1 MANNSAQ
8 PSDLFNPDIP
18 KEKTPD
24 FTAASKGSRP
34 DTSMGTL
41 LEGTGKLF
49 GDLVQAKDQW
59 YKNAITEQATAGV
72 DQISNE
78 FGVGSA
84 ETIDRTIVPKDRQP
98 LPEEI
103 ENSMA
108 HLKNLKTAS
117 ASGSLTYS
125 NYLARL
131 ESVSRQLR
139 SRYPGYREHIDSEMS
154 QLTGVKSANAL
165 VRELFNESNK
175 GNSAEKREE
184 AFINSHIK
192 DIPPQYWIDRKQ
204 GAKWEFDRLRS
215 EVNIRVY
222 NDANQNIR
230 QNQIAT
236 ENQEG
241 TLGKTRAADAA
252 RTDLAQQ
259 AAMAERDISNGIGKT
274 RKEFLEKTRAWEA
287 SGGKLDPEAE
297 QQMRIV
303 VTQYKMMRGT
313 QLQDFLNNK
322 RLGGDP
328 KNPTY
333 SEILSP
339 QDKASIVENYNKETA
354 AFIDALGPN
363 PKIGILESKQAYNE
377 SLLTDERARHL
388 SKEYGRYMAVNRELY
403 GTDAVNVH
411 LKEPEALQAWNK
423 YLKDMGTL
431 AILSGSKTIPDAKAA
446 IKNAQAQGVNDAQF
460 ARSTLATLI
469 STATNEKLPLA
480 MREKA
485 INGLYGP
492 SMQGFIN
499 SGGDPDSQDPNK
511 KPLTYADRQ
520 AYWNMMTNPQ
530 ITQAIWK
537 MKEQGSPEV
546 WNNYKVWSVDTAYN
560 LFRQDMQTLG
570 KAELRSGNVD
580 VRYDPDTHMFSVVNM
595 KDGRPVAA
603 GDFSGRFVARNPGEV
618 NADEAKDN
626 LNAALSKLIPVW
638 KQEGSDPNV
647 NILQMLSHAGAT
659 MAAEKRTPVQG
670 TVAGALFK
678 AFRDG
683 VKDLFELT
691 DEQKRAQAEKRPA
704 KR

>member
-24 FTAASKGSRP
+24 FTGASKGSRP
-34 DTSMGTL
+34 DTSIGTL

-59 YKNAITEQATAGV
+59 YKNTITEQATAGV

-175 GNSAEKREE
+175 WNSAEKREE

-274 RKEFLEKTRAWEA
+274 RKEFLERTKAWEDN
-287 SGGKLDPEAE
+287 GGKLDPEAE
-297 QQMRIV
+297 QQMRILG
-303 VTQYKMMRGT
+303 TQYKMMRDQ
-313 QLQDFLNNK
+313 QLQDMLNNK
-322 RLGGDP
+322 RMGGDP

-339 QDKASIVENYNKETA
+339 QDRASIVENYNKETT

-363 PKIGILESKQAYNE
+363 PKIGILEAKQAYNE
-377 SLLTDERARHL
+377 AVVTDEKAKHL
-388 SKEYGRYMAVNRELY
+388 AKPYGRFMTVSRELY
-403 GTDAVNVH
+403 GPDAVNTI
-411 LKEPEALQAWNK
+411 LKEPEYMAAWNK
-423 YLKDMGTL
+423 MVKDMGVL
-431 AILSGSKTIPDAKAA
+431 GIVSGDKEMPDAKSA
-446 IKNAQAQGVNDAQF
+446 IKNGQAQGINDPKF
-460 ARSTLATLI
+460 AKATLATLVK
-469 STATNEKLPLA
+469 TVMDEKLPLA

-499 SGGDPDSQDPNK
+499 GGKD
-511 KPLTYADRQ
+511 LTFQDRQ

-530 ITQAIWK
+530 VSQAVWK
-537 MKEQGSPEV
+537 MKEQGNPEV

-570 KAELRSGNVD
+570 RAEIRSGNVD
-580 VRYDPDTHMFSVVNM
+580 IRYDSKSHMFSVIDTRVN
-595 KDGRPVAA
+595 RPSAP
-603 GDFSGRFVARNPGEV
+603 GEFSGRFIPRSPGEV
-618 NADEAKDN
+618 NAIEAKDN
-626 LNAALSKLIPVW
+626 LNAGLAKLIPIW
-638 KQEGSDPNV
+638 KQEGVDPNQA
-647 NILQMLSHAGAT
+647 ILQIMSHAGASLAT
-659 MAAEKRTPVQG
+659 EKRLPTQG
-670 TVAGALFK
+670 TVGGSIFK

-691 DEQKRAQAEKRPA
+691 DEQKKAQAEKRPA